1 MYPNTK
7 ISSSKLYTGKISI
20 RLDKY
25 YFGNKIIEKEI
36 VEHSDSVGIVA
47 LDSKEN
53 IILVEQFRIAAGDSL
68 LEIPAGKIEKG
79 ETPKAAALRE
89 MNEEIGYT
97 GSLAPLFQ
105 CYLAPGYDTE
115 KMYFFLAS
123 DLKISKKKLPR
134 DEDEDIR
141 IRRMSLSSV
150 FKKCISGKII
160 DCKTIAA
167 VMMIL
172 KRKNGLVIRSQ

>member
-1 MYPNTK
+1 
-7 ISSSKLYTGKISI
+7 
-20 RLDKY
+20 
-25 YFGNKIIEKEI
+25 
-36 VEHSDSVGIVA
+36 
-47 LDSKEN
+47 
-53 IILVEQFRIAAGDSL
+53 
-68 LEIPAGKIEKG
+68 
-79 ETPKAAALRE
+79 
-89 MNEEIGYT
+89 
-97 GSLAPLFQ
+97 
-105 CYLAPGYDTE
+105 
-115 KMYFFLAS
+115 MYFFLAS

>member
-1 MYPNTK
+1 MDHNAK
-7 ISSSKLYTGKISI
+7 ISSSKLYSGKISI

-25 YFGNKIIEKEI
+25 HLGNKIIEKEI

-53 IILVEQFRIAAGDSL
+53 IILVEQFRIAAGNSL

-79 ETPKAAALRE
+79 ESPQEAALRE

-97 GSLAPLFQ
+97 GNLMPLFQ
-105 CYLAPGYDTE
+105 SYLAPGYDTE
-115 KMYFFLAS
+115 KMHFFFAS
-123 DLKISKKKLPR
+123 NLKISKKRLPQDY
-134 DEDEDIR
+134 DEQIR
-141 IRRMSLSSV
+141 VRRIKLSSA
-150 FKKCISGKII
+150 FKKCISGRII

-167 VMMIL
+167 VMMIVN
-172 KRKNGLVIRSQ
+172 RKNDLLLRS